1 MKKSLLIILGLF
13 LFVGYVDAKDASVL
27 KTDVPTS
34 YEQRSVVFRSTQ
46 IMRASDGCE
55 IYFFS
60 NRICKMYDSNGRL
73 MVTCTYR
80 LANGE
85 AYLLDENGN
94 DVYKGAYRMSSDGR
108 NLTWVKF
115 AGVIYYK
122 R

>member
-1 MKKSLLIILGLF
+1 MLAVSVSASNLISL
-13 LFVGYVDAKDASVL
+13 KEN
-27 KTDVPTS
+27 VPS
-34 YEQRSVVFRSTQ
+34 EQRSVVFRSTQ
-46 IMRASDGCE
+46 IMRASDGRE

-60 NRICKMYDSNGRL
+60 NRTCKMYDSNGRL

-94 DVYKGAYRMSSDGR
+94 DVYKGAYKMSGDGR
-108 NLTWVKF
+108 NLSWVRF
-115 AGVIYYK
+115 AGVMYYK